1 VLRLVVVAYN
11 TVNIDLFYWV
21 ELVSA
26 AAAAG
31 MVAVAVVVNM

>member
-21 ELVSA
+21 VLVSLVTRA
-26 AAAAG
+26 KPG
-31 MVAVAVVVNM
+31 AVAVVVNM